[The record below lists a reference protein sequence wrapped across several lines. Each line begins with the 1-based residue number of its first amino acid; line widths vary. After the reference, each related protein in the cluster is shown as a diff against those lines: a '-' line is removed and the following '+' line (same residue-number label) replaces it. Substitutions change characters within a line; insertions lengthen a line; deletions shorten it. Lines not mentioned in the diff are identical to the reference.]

1 MRTIEK
7 KWSGSVKLYHEAYD
21 NYKEFYETLMARQP
35 KAYETLRTILRSHD
49 TDWVGVR
56 SVEEAQNLFLNGWEQ
71 PLEKLK
77 VQIDKELGNI
87 ENTKKRRAYAN
98 VCGYAPI
105 IPNALMRLPNA
116 MIDSRIEKVA
126 SRVLRFCIAIDR
138 GCSNDVDTIVNKM
151 SKQLA
156 YIASLERSGKY
167 RCRIEVFFVAFGGL
181 QRNGMKYSTS
191 CSVLVKSENQ
201 LFDTRR
207 LCYPVINPSMLR
219 LLMFGW
225 NESLPLAHSDYAV
238 GGYGTSFEYW
248 DNESKKA
255 FINAINENGEN
266 VICLDLKS
274 DVEQV
279 LKKGGLM

>member
-7 KWSGSVKLYHEAYD
+7 KWSGDVKLYHEAYAS
-21 NYKEFYETLMARQP
+21 YKEFYETLMERQP
-35 KAYETLRTILRSHD
+35 RAYQRLESIMRDHEPSWI
-49 TDWVGVR
+49 GVR
-56 SVEEAQNLFLNGWEQ
+56 SVEEAKGLLLNGWEK
-71 PLEKLK
+71 PLEQLK
-77 VQIDKELGNI
+77 VQIDNELRTL
-87 ENTKKRRAYAN
+87 ENNKRSRVYDD
-98 VCGYAPI
+98 VCGFMPI
-105 IPNALMRLPNA
+105 IPNALMKLPNA
-116 MIDSRIEKVA
+116 MLNTRVEKVA

-138 GCSNDVDTIVNKM
+138 VWSVSTDEIIRKM
-151 SKQLA
+151 SKTLA

-167 RCRIEVFFVAFGGL
+167 RCRIEVFFVAFGGKYN
-181 QRNGMKYSTS
+181 NGRKYSTS

-238 GGYGTSFEYW
+238 SGYGTSFERW
-248 DNESKKA
+248 SDSDKKA
-255 FINAINENGEN
+255 FVDAINENNEN
-266 VICLDLKS
+266 IICLDLNS

-279 LKKGGLM
+279 LRKGGVM